1 MRRFSRQRWIAVLG
15 LLLAGGV
22 TRAANVSEVGVRVL
36 GHGRVDT
43 NAVMAFSTLRPGEEY
58 NAMAVG
64 RDLRAM
70 QQSGMFS
77 SVSVEAEPGAGGVA
91 VFFVVE
97 GRSRIRD
104 LDIEG
109 ADDLGNRKVR
119 TLMELGPGD
128 AADDSLLAVRSQKV
142 IETYRKKYFPDARLT
157 WKIAPADEPGWIN
170 VRITVKEGR
179 RATVKRIEFEGNR
192 HVKSRELLKVMKQRR
207 ANWLSWITGAGTYD
221 PDALETDRE
230 GIRELYR
237 GRGYLD
243 AGIGEPEVTPL
254 GRRGLR
260 VRIGVDEGST
270 YRVGKI
276 DYAGITS
283 APPAEVEAS
292 VRLKPGDT
300 ASSTEIGKNAQALE
314 DWYGS
319 RGRIRTA
326 VDADILADPKTHVA
340 DVRFTVE
347 EGREVRIR
355 EIRIRGNARTK
366 DKVIRRELAVYPG
379 DLYNTVKV
387 RTSERRLQ
395 NLNYFEYVNS
405 YPSPTDDPAWY
416 DLNIEV
422 EEQRTGQLM
431 AGAGFS
437 SVDDL
442 IGFVELSQGNFDLF
456 DWPGLTGGGQK
467 LKLRAQVGTK
477 RSDYEMSFIEP
488 WFLNRRLSLGLDLF
502 RHENSYDSSL
512 YDQKNIGGRITLG
525 HALGSFSRVN
535 LSYGLQ
541 QIDIYDVSTNASQ
554 IIRDEEGIYKKS
566 SLTLELVRDTR
577 NHPFL
582 PSRGNR
588 SSISGTVA
596 GGLLGADTDMYGFEA
611 RSSQYFPLWFDHVFN
626 LRGWAGVVE
635 EYGDSDK
642 VHLFDREFL
651 GGPRTIRGFKYR
663 DVGPHDENGDPIG
676 GDTAAYLTA
685 EYTMPVAEK
694 VRLAFF
700 YDVGMVWPDSWST
713 DRQDDTLPDLNS
725 GLGFGVRFDLPGF
738 PIQLDYTWPIDA
750 DPVNDRSSG
759 RFSFWLGYQ
768 Y

>member
-1 MRRFSRQRWIAVLG
+1 MISFRHSRWFPIAA
-15 LLLAGGV
+15 LLLAAAAA
-22 TRAANVSEVGVRVL
+22 RAALVTEVGVRVQ

-104 LDIEG
+104 MDIEG
-109 ADDLGNRKVR
+109 AEELGNRKVR
-119 TLMELGPGD
+119 SLLEIGPGD
-128 AADDSLLAVRSQKV
+128 PADDSLLAVRAQKV
-142 IETYRKKYFPDARLT
+142 LETYHKKYWPDARLT
-157 WKIAPADEPGWIN
+157 WALAPAEEPGWVN

-179 RATVKRIEFEGNR
+179 RATVKKIVFAGNDR
-192 HVKSRELLKVMKQRR
+192 VRSRELLKVMKQRR

-221 PDALETDRE
+221 PDLLETDRE
-230 GIRELYR
+230 LLREVYR

-243 AGIGEPEVTPL
+243 AGIGEPKVTPL

-260 VRIGVDEGST
+260 VDIDVSEGEP
-270 YRVGKI
+270 YLVGRVEFS
-276 DYAGITS
+276 GITS
-283 APPAEVEAS
+283 APPAEVESA
-292 VRLKPGDT
+292 VRLKEGDT
-300 ASSTEIGKNAQALE
+300 ASSTNIMKNAQALQ

-319 RGRIRTA
+319 RGRIRTD
-326 VDADILADPKTHVA
+326 VETDIDADPATHVA
-340 DVRFTVE
+340 DVRYTVT
-347 EGREVRIR
+347 EGREARIR
-355 EIRIRGNARTK
+355 EIRIRGNSRTK

-379 DLYNTVKV
+379 ELYNTVKV

-395 NLNYFEYVNS
+395 NLNYFDYVNS
-405 YPSPTDDPAWY
+405 YPSPTDDAGWY
-416 DLNIEV
+416 DMNIEV

-456 DWPGLTGGGQK
+456 GWPGMTGGGQK

-477 RSDYEMSFIEP
+477 RSDYELSFIEP

-512 YDQKNIGGRITLG
+512 YDQRNAGGRVTLG
-525 HALGSFSRVN
+525 HALGAFSRVN

-541 QIDIYDVSTNASQ
+541 QIDIYDVSTNASST
-554 IIRDEEGIYKKS
+554 IRDEEGTYKKS
-566 SLTLELVRDTR
+566 EVTLELVRDTR
-577 NHPFL
+577 DHPFL

-588 SSISGTVA
+588 SSVSGSVA
-596 GGLLGADTDMYGFEA
+596 GGLLGADTDVYGFEA

-635 EYGDSDK
+635 EYGDSEV
-642 VHLFDREFL
+642 VHLFDRLFL
-651 GGPRTIRGFKYR
+651 GGPRTVRGFKYR
-663 DVGPHDENGDPIG
+663 DVGPHDENGEPIG
-676 GDTAAYLTA
+676 GNTAGYLTA

-700 YDVGMVWPDSWST
+700 YDVGMVWPESW
-713 DRQDDTLPDLNS
+713 DADLEHLNS

-738 PIQLDYTWPIDA
+738 PIQLDYTWPIET
-750 DPVNDRSSG
+750 DPENDRDSG

>member
-1 MRRFSRQRWIAVLG
+1 MRRLSRQRWFAVLG
-15 LLLAGGV
+15 FLLAGG
-22 TRAANVSEVGVRVL
+22 AAQAAPVSEVGVRIL

-43 NAVMAFSTLRPGEEY
+43 NAVMAFSTLRAGEEY

-119 TLMELGPGD
+119 TLLELGPGD
-128 AADDSLLAVRSQKV
+128 AADDSLLAVRAQKV
-142 IETYRKKYFPDARLT
+142 LDTYHKKYFPDARLT

-179 RATVKRIEFEGNR
+179 RATVKRIEFSGNSKIR
-192 HVKSRELLKVMKQRR
+192 SRELLKVMKQRR

-230 GIRELYR
+230 LIRELYR
-237 GRGYLD
+237 GQGYLD
-243 AGIGEPEVTPL
+243 AGIGEPDVTPL

-260 VRIGVDEGST
+260 VRISVDEGSP

-276 DYAGITS
+276 DYSGITS

-300 ASSTEIGKNAQALE
+300 ASSTEIDKNAQALE

-326 VDADILADPKTHVA
+326 VDADILADPKTHIA
-340 DVRFTVE
+340 DIRFAVE
-347 EGREVRIR
+347 EGREARIR

-379 DLYNTVKV
+379 ELYNTVKV

-405 YPSPTDDPAWY
+405 YPSPTDDAGWY

-456 DWPGLTGGGQK
+456 DWPGMTGGGQK

-477 RSDYEMSFIEP
+477 RSDYEMAFIEP
-488 WFLNRRLSLGLDLF
+488 WFLNRRLSLGLNLF

-512 YDQKNIGGRITLG
+512 YDQKNVGGSVTLG

-535 LSYGLQ
+535 LTYGLQ
-541 QIDIYDVSTNASQ
+541 QIDIYNVSSNASS
-554 IIRDEEGIYKKS
+554 IIQEEEGKYKKS

-577 NHPFL
+577 DHPFI

-588 SSISGTVA
+588 SSVSATVA
-596 GGLLGADTDMYGFEA
+596 GGILGADTDLYGFEA

-626 LRGWAGVVE
+626 VRGWAGAVE
-635 EYGDSDK
+635 EYGDSER
-642 VHLFDREFL
+642 VPLFDRHFL

-685 EYTMPVAEK
+685 EYTLPLAEK

-713 DRQDDTLPDLNS
+713 DRQDDTLDEFNS